1 MSRAIQWIVAA
12 LALMAMACSGPMA
25 RQPAPAANPPG
36 AAAPRQSQP
45 TPRANPPRPGSI
57 TRMPLGSFFP
67 LQQTNAAL
75 IYDVRPAIFF
85 SLGHIPGALSWPK
98 NSFDSRLATQEAQ
111 IRRASLAKRPVVL
124 YCTDLACPDSHTVAT
139 RLAALGYSVAILEG
153 GYAAWNAGELPN
165 Q

>member
-1 MSRAIQWIVAA
+1 M
-12 LALMAMACSGPMA
+12 
-25 RQPAPAANPPG
+25 PAATAPKPG
-36 AAAPRQSQP
+36 A
-45 TPRANPPRPGSI
+45 I
-57 TRMPLGSFFP
+57 IRMPLDTFFP
-67 LQQTNAAL
+67 LQQSNAAL

-98 NSFDSRLATQEAQ
+98 NSFDSRLASHEPE
-111 IRRASLAKRPVVL
+111 IRLATRAKRPVVL

-153 GYAAWNAGELPN
+153 GYAAWNAGELPS